1 MARTFLLAA
10 LLVSSASVA
19 SAQLSTPS
27 PFVDAGVGAQFIT
40 DLNTNTS
47 NAQFGAFKEKVN
59 FTTGVAGFGEL
70 GMTTD
75 INPIVKGLGFVGVSF
90 GDTKF
95 DYDVTA
101 TDGDYRRSLAAVDG
115 SLITYYAGVGAGF
128 EIGSR
133 FEVGANAK
141 LGGSRFAYNSFAATQ
156 LDTAQSPTATTILI
170 ASDEINSFMAGPEL
184 KVSFDINPQIEFVAT
199 GNTMIHFNDANV
211 FEAERAHSYYV
222 GGGVRFKLMP

>member
-10 LLVSSASVA
+10 LLVSSATAA

-27 PFVDAGVGAQFIT
+27 PYVDAGVGAQFIT
-40 DLNTNTS
+40 DLSTSTS
-47 NAQFGAFKEKVN
+47 NTQFGAFKEKID
-59 FTTGVAGFGEL
+59 FSTGVAGFGEL
-70 GMTTD
+70 GMVTD

-101 TDGDYRRSLAAVDG
+101 TDGDYLRSLTAVDG
-115 SLITYYAGVGAGF
+115 SLITYYAGVGLGF

-133 FEVGANAK
+133 FELGANAK
-141 LGGSRFAYNSFAATQ
+141 LGGSRFAYDSFAATQ
-156 LDTAQSPTATTILI
+156 LDTAQSATATTVLI
-170 ASDEINSFMAGPEL
+170 ASDEINSFMAGPEV

-199 GNTMIHFNDANV
+199 GNTMIHFNNANV
-211 FEAERAHSYYV
+211 FESDRINSYYV